1 MAKHRFSGVFLLFP
15 ITAIFLWILT
25 LFSLKRIYYF
35 YLYYLIGKIIYR
47 FKNNIYC
54 FWILKSCVKNTIFSL
69 YFYFEFFVLYFCI
82 YISISIFPFFFSI
95 ILVLYFFFFFPIVV
109 QGILCLSGSTI
120 KKIFF
125 VCALPLFAQYLF

>member
-1 MAKHRFSGVFLLFP
+1 MGVFLLKP
-15 ITAIFLWILT
+15 LTAIFLWILT

-35 YLYYLIGKIIYR
+35 YLHYLIEKIIYR

-95 ILVLYFFFFFPIVV
+95 ILVLYFCIFQLFDFSIFIQYKWQRYSGFKFCHYSCLTRVLIEMYIV
-109 QGILCLSGSTI
+109 
-120 KKIFF
+120 
-125 VCALPLFAQYLF
+125 